1 MPYSWNHRYSF
12 PPFSICLHHCGSSS
26 LWGTLLDRT
35 AEGAKNVEVSI
46 TIIKIHHVLHIKK
59 GTEES
64 SSLPFSP
71 STWSVWLGEPVCG
84 VLRALR
90 TCFRGPVNRALGW
103 SCWEKAKHHGLP
115 SAPAAAV
122 TAPPH
127 LPLLEVEGKDHL
139 RTSFTCSG
147 LPTQLLYLIW
157 FVNPVTLNVSANT
170 LLPNQPFPWTT

>member
-1 MPYSWNHRYSF
+1 MRYSWNHRYSF

-35 AEGAKNVEVSI
+35 AEGAKNADVSI

-90 TCFRGPVNRALGW
+90 TCFRGQWTEPWDEAAERKQSILVCRLHLQLLWQLPHTSRRGCQPPRSGVERSPEDKLYLLW
-103 SCWEKAKHHGLP
+103 SP
-115 SAPAAAV
+115 NPAA
-122 TAPPH
+122 
-127 LPLLEVEGKDHL
+127 LPD
-139 RTSFTCSG
+139 
-147 LPTQLLYLIW
+147 LIC
-157 FVNPVTLNVSANT
+157 
-170 LLPNQPFPWTT
+170 